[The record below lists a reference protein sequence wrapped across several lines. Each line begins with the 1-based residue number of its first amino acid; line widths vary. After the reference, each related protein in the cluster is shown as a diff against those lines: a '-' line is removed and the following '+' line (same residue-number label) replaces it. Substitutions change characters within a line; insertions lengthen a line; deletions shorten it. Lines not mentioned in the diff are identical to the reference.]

1 MSSIKGQLF
10 AITGAAGGIGRATS
24 HLLAENGALLSLA
37 DKDGEAVEQF
47 AKELTDNGVKVFW
60 KQVDVCDRN
69 VVNEWVE
76 NTVRHFGRELDGEL
90 CFVNVQSEAIWQW
103 ELTFDRR
110 RESCWYLR
118 TLGTRSRSRLCRLR
132 ERVHGQRH
140 GYLPLHV
147 SRASQHEESKGC
159 WWDFWWLGRECR
171 FAAS

>member
-1 MSSIKGQLF
+1 MSSIKGHLF

-76 NTVRHFGRELDGEL
+76 NTVRHFGRE
-90 CFVNVQSEAIWQW
+90 
-103 ELTFDRR
+103 
-110 RESCWYLR
+110 
-118 TLGTRSRSRLCRLR
+118 
-132 ERVHGQRH
+132 
-140 GYLPLHV
+140 
-147 SRASQHEESKGC
+147 
-159 WWDFWWLGRECR
+159 
-171 FAAS
+171 